1 MPTDLSVT
9 QDQQQPAV
17 SGAADKSPVKR
28 NGGIGCI
35 VAQRLGVGRRNGG
48 SACGRQRPAIAAFP
62 QIVAHRSRTRDPSFS
77 RLQGYGSMPSRTAP
91 SATSRP
97 VARSETRRRGFHK
110 AASWGGI
117 ALALAATYVFFG
129 SSPAGTKAALGS
141 FPPLVIMTVR
151 GFLAGAV
158 LTVWAL
164 ASGAQRPDVRR
175 LVSSFLVGTLILALG
190 AGIGT
195 IGQQTVAS
203 GVVGVLSAMMP
214 LITACLGYLLFR
226 ERPAKQALIGLIIGF
241 VGIGL
246 LLRPGSNLNMF
257 GVMLVVVAQIFW
269 ALGAVLAPR
278 LLLPEDPRLAAGLEL
293 LGGSGI
299 LLIASAVW
307 GEFHTLRLAA
317 VSSSSW
323 LGLGWLVLTAI
334 GGFTAYGF
342 LAKRV
347 SSCVSTTFAY
357 VNPVVAVGLGWLLF
371 SEPVT
376 VRMLV
381 ATAVVVTGVCLIVSA
396 GGSEPEQRRHHPMT
410 SGHGHTRQQSLN
422 EPRRDQRVRASS
434 LINEDPL
441 TEDVHG

>member
-1 MPTDLSVT
+1 MRK
-9 QDQQQPAV
+9 A
-17 SGAADKSPVKR
+17 
-28 NGGIGCI
+28 
-35 VAQRLGVGRRNGG
+35 
-48 SACGRQRPAIAAFP
+48 RPDIAAFP

-77 RLQGYGSMPSRTAP
+77 RLQGYGSMPSRTVP
-91 SATSRP
+91 SLTSGP
-97 VARSETRRRGFHK
+97 TARSEMRRRGLHK
-110 AASWGGI
+110 AASWGSI

-151 GFLAGAV
+151 GCLAGAV

-175 LVSSFLVGTLILALG
+175 LLSSFLVGTLILALG

-226 ERPAKQALIGLIIGF
+226 ERPAKQALVGLIIGF
-241 VGIGL
+241 AGIGL
-246 LLRPGSNLNMF
+246 LLRPGSNLDLL
-257 GVMLVVVAQIFW
+257 GVALVAAAQIAW

-278 LLLPEDPRLAAGLEL
+278 LPLPEDPRLAAGLEL

-299 LLIASAVW
+299 LMIASATW
-307 GEFHTLRLAA
+307 GEFHTLRLEA

-334 GGFTAYGF
+334 GGFTAYGV
-342 LAKRV
+342 LAKSA
-347 SSCVSTTFAY
+347 SSSGSPTFAY
-357 VNPVVAVGLGWLLF
+357 VKP
-371 SEPVT
+371 
-376 VRMLV
+376 LV
-381 ATAVVVTGVCLIVSA
+381 AGRFGGGAFFGTVTF
-396 GGSEPEQRRHHPMT
+396 
-410 SGHGHTRQQSLN
+410 
-422 EPRRDQRVRASS
+422 
-434 LINEDPL
+434 
-441 TEDVHG
+441 

>member
-77 RLQGYGSMPSRTAP
+77 RLQGYGSMPSRTVP
-91 SATSRP
+91 SLTSGP
-97 VARSETRRRGFHK
+97 TARSETGRRGFHK
-110 AASWGGI
+110 ATSWGGI

-226 ERPAKQALIGLIIGF
+226 ERPARQALTGLVIGF
-241 VGIGL
+241 AGIAL
-246 LLRPGSNLNMF
+246 LLRPGFNLDMV
-257 GVMLVVVAQIFW
+257 GVMLVVAAQLSW

-278 LLLPEDPRLAAGLEL
+278 LRLPEDPRLAAGLEL
-293 LGGSGI
+293 LGGSCM
-299 LLIASAVW
+299 LLVASLAW
-307 GEFHTLRLAA
+307 GEVGSLHLDV
-317 VSSSSW
+317 VSRPAW
-323 LGLGWLVLTAI
+323 IGLGWLVLTGV

-347 SSCVSTTFAY
+347 GTSISTTFAY
-357 VNPVVAVGLGWLLF
+357 VNP
-371 SEPVT
+371 
-376 VRMLV
+376 
-381 ATAVVVTGVCLIVSA
+381 
-396 GGSEPEQRRHHPMT
+396 
-410 SGHGHTRQQSLN
+410 
-422 EPRRDQRVRASS
+422 
-434 LINEDPL
+434 
-441 TEDVHG
+441 